1 MKRITKIKSIKAAVR
16 RLVGKKVL
24 VRVDFNVP
32 IKDGRVA
39 DDYKIAAC
47 LPTIRFLSRY
57 RCKVIL
63 ASHLGRPLGKRAV
76 KMSLAPVA
84 RRLEKILGKEIR
96 FIKDSVGLA
105 AGTAAARMKPG
116 EIILLENLRFHGG
129 EAENSLKF
137 AKELAELADIY
148 VNDALAVS
156 HRKHASVSAIKRYL
170 PAYAGLLL
178 EEEVKN
184 LSRILRPKKP
194 LVIIVGGTKA
204 ATKIG
209 LIKNLY
215 KKADKILIGGAA
227 ANNFLKVMDFE
238 IGKSLT
244 DKKSL
249 ALARS
254 LLRKESK
261 GAKKII
267 FPVDVVVGASLVGE
281 NKSAQVKSP
290 VRVSKSDVILD
301 IGPQTIRLF
310 NGYIRQAETIVW
322 NGPLGMFE
330 DNKFKNG
337 TLAVALATGKRSAK
351 GAFSLVGGGETI
363 EALKKVKML
372 DQINWVS
379 TGGGAML
386 AFLAG
391 GRMPGLEGI
400 VEVLLMYN

>member
-1 MKRITKIKSIKAAVR
+1 MKRVTKIKSIRQAAIR
-16 RLVGKKVL
+16 ITGKKVL

-57 RCKVIL
+57 KCKVIL
-63 ASHLGRPLGKRAV
+63 ASHLGRPLGKRVV
-76 KMSLAPVA
+76 KMSLEPVA
-84 RRLEKILGKEIR
+84 KKLEKILGKEVG
-96 FIKDSVGLA
+96 FIKDSTGLA
-105 AGTAAARMKPG
+105 VGTAVARMKPG
-116 EIILLENLRFHGG
+116 EIILLENLRFHDG
-129 EAENSLKF
+129 ETENSLKF
-137 AKELAELADIY
+137 AKELAQLADIY

-156 HRKHASVSAIKRYL
+156 HRRHASVDRIKKYL
-170 PAYAGLLL
+170 PSYAGLLL
-178 EEEVKN
+178 EKEVEN
-184 LSRILRPKKP
+184 LSKILRPKKP
-194 LVIIVGGTKA
+194 LVIIIGGAKA

-215 KKADKILIGGAA
+215 RKADKILVGGAA
-227 ANNFLKVMDFE
+227 ANNFLKAKNFE
-238 IGKSLT
+238 IGKSLI

-249 ALARS
+249 ALVRS
-254 LLRKESK
+254 ILRKESV

-267 FPVDVVVGASLVGE
+267 LPVDTVVGTSLVGE
-281 NKSAQVKSP
+281 NKSAQVKGP
-290 VRVSKSDVILD
+290 VQIGKSDVILD

-310 NGYIRQAETIVW
+310 NGYIRRAETIVW

-330 DNKFKNG
+330 DNKFKSG
-337 TLAVALATGKRSAK
+337 TLAMALAVGKRSAK

-363 EALKKVKML
+363 EALVKVKML

-386 AFLAG
+386 TFLAG
-391 GRMPGLEGI
+391 GKMPGLEGI
-400 VEVLLMYN
+400 AEVLLMYN